1 MSKTKEL
8 LANLNK
14 LTDSSGVAPTKAEPK
29 VQSYTNRFYTST
41 PESIHKL
48 PKRYDNAK
56 KRKDEDGDEFIMID
70 RVYGNLWNEGE
81 LLQKDGTVYKGKLY
95 KKRRLI
101 TSTDPITKENK
112 SFYSR

>member
-29 VQSYTNRFYTST
+29 VQSYANRFYTST

-48 PKRYDNAK
+48 PKKYDSAK

-70 RVYGNLWNEGE
+70 RIYGTRANCYKRTE
-81 LLQKDGTVYKGKLY
+81 LSIKANFTGKEDLSPVRIPSP
-95 KKRRLI
+95 KR
-101 TSTDPITKENK
+101 TKVSTADAQ
-112 SFYSR
+112 

>member
-41 PESIHKL
+41 PDSIHRL
-48 PKRYDNAK
+48 PKRYDKAK
-56 KRKDEDGDEFIMID
+56 RRKDEDGDEFIMID
-70 RVYGNLWNEGE
+70 RIYGNLWNEGE
-81 LLQKDGTVYKGKLY
+81 LLQADGSVYKGKLHR
-95 KKRRLI
+95 KRRLI
-101 TSTDPITKENK
+101 EREDPTTG
-112 SFYSR
+112 